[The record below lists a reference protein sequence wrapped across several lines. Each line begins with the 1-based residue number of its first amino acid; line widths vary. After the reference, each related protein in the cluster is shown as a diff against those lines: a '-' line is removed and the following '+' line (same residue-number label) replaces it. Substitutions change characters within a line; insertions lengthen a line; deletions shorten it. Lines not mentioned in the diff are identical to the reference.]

1 MAIVEDVNDP
11 ERKGRVRAR
20 ILGVHTH
27 TDMRGVMEGIP
38 TEDLPWVPVDI
49 PAISSSSNGVGIS
62 PTGLQVG
69 DRVRVSIRDEYFQDY
84 TVTYTYYG
92 KADVHEI
99 AQGGSVGAN
108 SEEVRE
114 ANENRKY
121 SQSPILKPNGK
132 IEEDNSVI
140 EEDFIA
146 MIKYDEGYKSRIYRD
161 SLGFPTIGVGH
172 LLTKR
177 TDLSEEALW
186 QIVERDLGKSTGTR
200 RHLTNDEIDSLLRKD
215 IRAVRREIPKHATLS
230 TAYNSVGKARKFVLE
245 NMCFQLGVG
254 GANKFKNT
262 LQLVIAEEWEDA
274 YKNMLKSL
282 WAKQTP
288 NRANRVALA
297 LRNGNL
303 YHYPIPSNAGKRPSD
318 DNEPNL
324 EPKLEEKDK
333 KMGMRSLIPNIG
345 GGGGESGGFDFSSLQ
360 GNLNSG
366 LYELVDSAEMKS
378 ITDVRGVAKTFDGIN
393 NMVGDVKSKF
403 SEFKDK
409 ITNFSDIEVV
419 QYYDKYL
426 NKIKSQVDSITN
438 NVKSYVASTS
448 TQSEYYDELKIL
460 EKAVEGTGEVIKY
473 RVDDTR
479 DDINNKL
486 VDVSENMHT
495 EVDDNDSGVGF
506 SEPFQEY
513 SGEYPYVQTT
523 RSKSGHSITMDDT
536 PDFERLEFRHRSGSA
551 DTVNPSGT
559 RVQKIV
565 GDGYILIEQNGYIDI
580 SGTMKLNVCG
590 TANIQI
596 LGNLNQVVEGDVI
609 QRIRGDVDQDISG
622 DVTEVISGNVES
634 LIRGNVKE
642 TIVGDVVT
650 NIEKNSTI
658 NVKLDGEMNID
669 GNVTRNIK
677 GNVTDNIEG
686 SYTTVI
692 KGDSSTTIEG
702 SRTDKT
708 SGDWNR
714 ESANVSDKSNGTHT
728 IASSKVNLNKN

>member
-303 YHYPIPSNAGKRPSD
+303 YHYPIPSNAGKRPSSE
-318 DNEPNL
+318 NEPNL
-324 EPKLEEKDK
+324 EQKIDEKNTR
-333 KMGMRSLIPNIG
+333 MRSLIPNLG
-345 GGGGESGGFDFSSLQ
+345 GSGGDESSGFDFSSLQ
-360 GNLNSG
+360 GNLNNG
-366 LYELVDSAEMKS
+366 LYKLVDSAEMRS
-378 ITDVRGVAKTFDGIN
+378 IIDVRGVAKTFDGIN
-393 NMVGDVKSKF
+393 NMVGDVKEKF

-409 ITNFSDIEVV
+409 ITNFSEIEVV

-426 NKIKSQVDSITN
+426 NRIKGKVDEIVI
-438 NVKSYVASTS
+438 NVKEFVSSTS
-448 TQSEYYDELKIL
+448 TQSEYYDELKLL
-460 EKAVEGTGEVIKY
+460 ERAVEGTGEVIKY

-479 DDINNKL
+479 EDINDKL
-486 VDVSENMHT
+486 IDISENMHN
-495 EVDDNDSGVGF
+495 ESDDNDSGVGF

-536 PDFERLEFRHRSGSA
+536 PDFERLEFRHRSGSS

-559 RVQKIV
+559 RVQKII

-596 LGNLNQVVEGDVI
+596 LGNLNQVVEGDVV

-622 DVTEVISGNVES
+622 DVTEVISGDVES

-658 NVKLDGEMNID
+658 NVKLDGEMNIE

-714 ESANVSDKSNGTHT
+714 ESANVVDKSGGDHT
-728 IASSKVNLNKN
+728 IVASKVNLNNS